1 MAPDP
6 ARAPAPASVPA
17 LDAGPVAFVD
27 SSAIVALVDRDD
39 GAHQAA
45 VEAYRDLLAAGYRL
59 FTTNHVVVE
68 AYDLLQAGVGPTVAR
83 RWLQE
88 MKLPIYHVSEEEEQA
103 ARRLMA
109 TKRGGSAPQSLTDAT
124 SRVVMKRL
132 SVPDAFVVDPRVL
145 GPAD

>member
-1 MAPDP
+1 MASPP
-6 ARAPAPASVPA
+6 AAPAGNGQPD
-17 LDAGPVAFVD
+17 LIAFVD

-39 GAHQAA
+39 AVHSAA

-68 AYDLLQAGVGPTVAR
+68 TFDLLSVGAGPAVAR

-88 MKLPIYHVSEEEEQA
+88 MKLAVYHAEEEDEQE
-103 ARRLMA
+103 ARRLMTRRDA
-109 TKRGGSAPQSLTDAT
+109 IAPQSLTDAI

-132 SVPDAFVVDPRVL
+132 GVADAFSVDPNVL
-145 GPAD
+145 GEA